1 MLENGWRR
9 LGGAGTR
16 RATRRHNGRGEEAR
30 FRERIIIRER
40 EREIAV
46 RIRNKQSTRANAI
59 VKKTTKTLPVGRFVA
74 RGGGGETSFLQSRGK
89 SKETIVKK
97 GQTEAK
103 AASTSWKHEAEN
115 YIF

>member
-16 RATRRHNGRGEEAR
+16 RATRRHNGRGKETR
-30 FRERIIIRER
+30 SRERIRIR

-59 VKKTTKTLPVGRFVA
+59 VKRTTKTLPVGRFVA
-74 RGGGGETSFLQSRGK
+74 RGGGGETSFLQSRGR

-97 GQTEAK
+97 GQTEVK
-103 AASTSWKHEAEN
+103 AASTSWKHEAED

>member
-16 RATRRHNGRGEEAR
+16 GATRRHNGRRKETR
-30 FRERIIIRER
+30 SRERIRIRER
-40 EREIAV
+40 ERTV

-74 RGGGGETSFLQSRGK
+74 RGGGGEELFAVKREELRDNCEERTDRSK
-89 SKETIVKK
+89 SSIDKL
-97 GQTEAK
+97 EA
-103 AASTSWKHEAEN
+103 
-115 YIF
+115 